1 MRHNYVK
8 ILYLELLASISI
20 IGHGDMELSLA
31 HLVGGGC
38 EHTPSHTNMNAT
50 YWFEYN
56 KKWIKRKHVLQ
67 FRSPEHIT
75 KFIHNSWIQVV
86 NIHVNKL
93 VRVRITLTYHYI
105 QIIIHVAETMTCSF
119 MRHINKKASF
129 HYYIYVAKKFI
140 NTLQISGHA
149 HILIHTKC

>member
-50 YWFEYN
+50 Y
-56 KKWIKRKHVLQ
+56 
-67 FRSPEHIT
+67 
-75 KFIHNSWIQVV
+75 
-86 NIHVNKL
+86 
-93 VRVRITLTYHYI
+93 
-105 QIIIHVAETMTCSF
+105 
-119 MRHINKKASF
+119 
-129 HYYIYVAKKFI
+129 
-140 NTLQISGHA
+140 
-149 HILIHTKC
+149 